1 MPRNKEP
8 ESANAVGD
16 EHIGIRGP
24 ANRVGA
30 RRFLAARILRGV
42 RGAARHGRGYLNSQ
56 ATIQERI
63 APVIHPTIFHLH
75 FTPMPRAKKTSL
87 ILETANTRLAGVKS
101 IDAKLDLGNGLS
113 VAEYQAAID
122 AVRVALEAY
131 NTVLSLV
138 DEKQNEVIAKEKRLR
153 DLHERM
159 LMGVA
164 ARHGKDSIE
173 YEKAG
178 GTRKSERKKKA
189 KAGTRSVTNI

>member
-1 MPRNKEP
+1 
-8 ESANAVGD
+8 
-16 EHIGIRGP
+16 
-24 ANRVGA
+24 
-30 RRFLAARILRGV
+30 
-42 RGAARHGRGYLNSQ
+42 
-56 ATIQERI
+56 
-63 APVIHPTIFHLH
+63 
-75 FTPMPRAKKTSL
+75 MPRAKKTSL
-87 ILETANTRLAGVKS
+87 IMEIANTRLAGVKS

-113 VAEYQAAID
+113 VAEYHAAIE

-138 DEKQNEVIAKEKRLR
+138 DEKQNDVIAKEKRLR
-153 DLHERM
+153 DLHERI

-189 KAGTRSVTNI
+189 KAAAKPATATA

>member
-1 MPRNKEP
+1 M
-8 ESANAVGD
+8 S
-16 EHIGIRGP
+16 
-24 ANRVGA
+24 
-30 RRFLAARILRGV
+30 
-42 RGAARHGRGYLNSQ
+42 
-56 ATIQERI
+56 
-63 APVIHPTIFHLH
+63 
-75 FTPMPRAKKTSL
+75 RAKKTSQ
-87 ILETANTRLAGVKS
+87 ILEIANTRLAGVKS

-113 VAEYQAAID
+113 VAEYQAAIE

-178 GTRKSERKKKA
+178 GTRKSERRKKA
-189 KAGTRSVTNI
+189 KTTAKPATATA

>member
-1 MPRNKEP
+1 
-8 ESANAVGD
+8 
-16 EHIGIRGP
+16 
-24 ANRVGA
+24 
-30 RRFLAARILRGV
+30 
-42 RGAARHGRGYLNSQ
+42 
-56 ATIQERI
+56 
-63 APVIHPTIFHLH
+63 
-75 FTPMPRAKKTSL
+75 MPRAKKTSL

-101 IDAKLDLGNGLS
+101 IDAQLDLGNGLS
-113 VAEYQAAID
+113 VAEYQAAIE
-122 AVRVALEAY
+122 AVRIALEAY

-138 DEKQNEVIAKEKRLR
+138 DEKQSDVIAKEKRLR

-189 KAGTRSVTNI
+189 KGATKSIVTAA

>member
-1 MPRNKEP
+1 
-8 ESANAVGD
+8 
-16 EHIGIRGP
+16 
-24 ANRVGA
+24 
-30 RRFLAARILRGV
+30 
-42 RGAARHGRGYLNSQ
+42 
-56 ATIQERI
+56 
-63 APVIHPTIFHLH
+63 
-75 FTPMPRAKKTSL
+75 
-87 ILETANTRLAGVKS
+87 
-101 IDAKLDLGNGLS
+101 
-113 VAEYQAAID
+113 VAEYQAAIE

-178 GTRKSERKKKA
+178 GTRKSERRKKA
-189 KAGTRSVTNI
+189 KTTTKPVAAMA